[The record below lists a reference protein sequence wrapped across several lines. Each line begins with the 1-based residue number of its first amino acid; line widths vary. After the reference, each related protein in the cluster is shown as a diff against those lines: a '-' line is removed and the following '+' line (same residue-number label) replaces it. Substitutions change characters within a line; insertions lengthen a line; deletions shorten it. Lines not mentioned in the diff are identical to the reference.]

1 MVQATQ
7 VTQDTRL
14 AELAA
19 DALAFAVQLRGAP
32 EPDAEGLRADVRR
45 LLSAFDAAAQVAGKE
60 PAVVDAARYAMV
72 AFLDEIVLTSSWD
85 LRQGWSGRPLQM
97 EYFNDFTAGQEFY
110 NKLEALRG
118 GDGQRGEA
126 LEIYGLVL
134 GLGFRGMYAGVA
146 GAEQAH
152 QLRSRIYGE
161 LAPAVGQQPLSPNGK
176 VEMQVSHLTK
186 RVPAWVFASI
196 SMGALMLVC
205 TALLLWLLVASNGV
219 EERLTQKADK
229 AEGQWKKLSRESR
242 DAGGANGSEKK

>member
-19 DALAFAVQLRGAP
+19 DVLAFAVQLRGAP

-45 LLSAFDAAAQVAGKE
+45 LLSAFDASAQVAGKE
-60 PAVVDAARYAMV
+60 PAVIDAARYAMV

-85 LRQGWSGRPLQM
+85 LRQAWSGRPLQM

-126 LEIYGLVL
+126 LEIYGLAL

-152 QLRSRIYGE
+152 QLRARIYGE

-176 VEMQVSHLTK
+176 VEMQISHLTK
-186 RVPAWVFASI
+186 RVPAWVFAAI

-205 TALLLWLLVASNGV
+205 TVLLLWLLFDSNGV
-219 EERLTQKADK
+219 EERLNQKAGK
-229 AEGQWKKLSRESR
+229 AEKQWSDFRQSR
-242 DAGGANGSEKK
+242 DAAGANGSENK